1 MCKTGCKYPRI
12 NTPQECP
19 LPTSNVTLRLVSTSF
34 PQVSM
39 WNEASVAHS
48 TDGLINASLADFL
61 FILVSLAHSFTT
73 DSQTND
79 LSLNPSQTFLNG
91 ETQTKAEADGYGE

>member
-73 DSQTND
+73 DSLPFPPD
-79 LSLNPSQTFLNG
+79 CLLGPL
-91 ETQTKAEADGYGE
+91 